1 MSNVNINTLAIRF
14 LRGEFLAADRSMET
28 DDVIYTIIPSRG
40 RERQKVKPKFGTVKM
55 LLKSR
60 LLPVFGRTSK
70 LSLE

>member
-14 LRGEFLAADRSMET
+14 LRGKFIAADRSMET

-40 RERQKVKPKFGTVKM
+40 HERQKVKPNFGTVKM
-55 LLKSR
+55 LLKNR